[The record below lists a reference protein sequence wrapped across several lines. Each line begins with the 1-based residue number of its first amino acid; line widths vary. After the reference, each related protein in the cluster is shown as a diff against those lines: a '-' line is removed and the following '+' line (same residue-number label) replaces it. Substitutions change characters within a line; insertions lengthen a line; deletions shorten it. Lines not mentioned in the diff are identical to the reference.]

1 MDPVASRDDETAAT
15 GTTGGPWLLVVCS
28 LEPWGTVQRRM
39 QLMVRELMDLDPTV
53 SVIYVEPA
61 IDVPY
66 ALAHGDVSG
75 ALRRPPASMPRLTVV
90 RTRKWLPRVLGS
102 FADRSLARQ
111 VRRAVR
117 DSGQGPPVL
126 WVNDSAYARLV
137 GSTDWPAVYD
147 VTDDWIA
154 ASVSKRARDR
164 FEMDDAL
171 LVRSCGAVVVCSPDL
186 ARSRGKD
193 RPVELIPNGVDVD
206 LFTTPVPRPADLPD
220 GAVLLYPGTLHEDR
234 LDVDLAVDLARSRP
248 DASLVFVGPNALAPT
263 STALFDGVG
272 NIVVLGARPYEEV
285 PGYLQHADIVVIPH
299 RITPFT
305 ESLDPIKAYECLA
318 VGRPTVSTPV
328 AGFRDLGEPVRVV
341 DRSKFV
347 GAVGDLLDSAGGARL
362 PSRSRPVATWQER
375 ARMFAAVLD
384 SVRSK

>member
-285 PGYLQHADIVVIPH
+285 PGY
-299 RITPFT
+299 
-305 ESLDPIKAYECLA
+305 ECLA